1 MSVGFEPVDWM
12 TMCLELLRRLDRIAD
27 ELANIA
33 TDLRRTE
40 VGDATSDRPQA
51 DA

>member
-27 ELANIA
+27 ELQKIGDRLAETST
-33 TDLRRTE
+33 TDRKENQT
-40 VGDATSDRPQA
+40 
-51 DA
+51 